1 MNSPFKSLLRN
12 YVTATGFA
20 LITLN
25 SSIRGVPISEER
37 RLKSEG
43 PISDFQIPTTGVPQ
57 ARYSARC

>member
-1 MNSPFKSLLRN
+1 M
-12 YVTATGFA
+12 TATGFA

-25 SSIRGVPISEER
+25 SSTRGVPISEER